1 MAVRAAI
8 ALSLAALAWAAL
20 PWAGSAWAEDD
31 PACAQYHEPMAYN
44 ACLARHGPKANGVGT
59 FPGSSDQPAARK
71 AAARFRAGRQ
81 GPSSAGRASSAPMG
95 ACTWSFAFSERG
107 SNLRARRPSPRK

>member
-8 ALSLAALAWAAL
+8 ALFLAALAWAAL

-59 FPGSSDQPAARK
+59 LSRQ
-71 AAARFRAGRQ
+71 FRSGGGAQGGGEIQSRGPRSFQRWQGVQRAHGRMHMEFRVQ
-81 GPSSAGRASSAPMG
+81 
-95 ACTWSFAFSERG
+95 
-107 SNLRARRPSPRK
+107 